1 MASAI
6 WISFDK
12 VKDLAE
18 KLTETATAEKVDA
31 ILASIAETIADILP
45 SAPAPLL
52 REGALRAKAAL
63 EAVERAGL
71 VDEEST
77 SFAAGKLAAAVDV
90 LGYAAAQTADD
101 NVLQTLQSQPYALIA
116 DALSEAPMRNVDL
129 AVQLGK
135 DEAQISKW
143 LSTLREMGA
152 VTSHKRGRDKYN
164 ALTPIGRLAVEKGI
178 EDDQRMALGAAN
190 VCTMDAYRPYNL
202 NDITPPDDIESG
214 EIPRLMT
221 A

>member
-1 MASAI
+1 MLVGDSVSGLHLGIAALRMAHH
-6 WISFDK
+6 
-12 VKDLAE
+12 
-18 KLTETATAEKVDA
+18 
-31 ILASIAETIADILP
+31 
-45 SAPAPLL
+45 SAPISLEP
-52 REGALRAKAAL
+52 REHAIARQRWRALILVVKAKL